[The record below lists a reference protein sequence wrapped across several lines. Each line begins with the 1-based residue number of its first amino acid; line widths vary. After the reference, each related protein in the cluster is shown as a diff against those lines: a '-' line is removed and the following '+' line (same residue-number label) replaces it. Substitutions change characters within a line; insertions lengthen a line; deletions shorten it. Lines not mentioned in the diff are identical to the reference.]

1 MRSFEIVAHRG
12 APERGPE
19 NTIAAFQQALEG
31 GADAVELDVRLS
43 KDGVP
48 VVFHHF
54 YLDGPTNATGPVFAF
69 TLAELQQVELL
80 GGRGEPQEQYRIP
93 ALREV
98 LEVFGGQLGFEI
110 ELKGPEGES
119 AEILARELH
128 SFRQLWDEMEVTS
141 FEPALLLDIGRRCP
155 GLNTDLIQRR
165 SEHWMRWDAV
175 AHIAIHSAR
184 LAHARAVHLYPD
196 QLSPEVVDAVRSAG
210 LEVHSGEINDLGTLS
225 RVTELG
231 IPKFDTDNLPLALE
245 FRDGLES

>member
-12 APERGPE
+12 APDGVPE
-19 NTIAAFQQALEG
+19 NTLAAFQQALER

-48 VVFHHF
+48 VVFHNF
-54 YLDGPTNATGPVFAF
+54 YLDDLAKATGPVFAF

-80 GGRGEPQEQYRIP
+80 GGRGEPEERHRIP

-98 LEVFGGQLGFEI
+98 LEAFGGRLGFEI
-110 ELKGPEGES
+110 ELKGPETES
-119 AEILARELH
+119 SEILAREL
-128 SFRQLWDEMEVTS
+128 RRVKRLWDEMEVAS

-184 LAHARAVHLYPD
+184 LAQARAVHLYPD
-196 QLSPEVVDAVRSAG
+196 QLSPQVVDAVRSAG
-210 LEVHSGEINDLGTLS
+210 LEVHSGEINDHGRLTM
-225 RVTELG
+225 VAELG
-231 IPKFDTDNLPLALE
+231 IPKFDTDNLPLAVE

>member
-12 APERGPE
+12 APEGVPE
-19 NTIAAFQQALEG
+19 NTIAAFQQALER

-48 VVFHHF
+48 VVFHNF
-54 YLDGPTNATGPVFAF
+54 YLDDLTKATGPVFAF

-80 GGRGEPQEQYRIP
+80 DGRGEPREQYRIP

-110 ELKGPEGES
+110 ELKGPEAES
-119 AEILARELH
+119 SEILARELH
-128 SFRQLWDEMEVTS
+128 RVKHLWDEMEVTS

-175 AHIAIHSAR
+175 AHMAIHSAR
-184 LAHARAVHLYPD
+184 LAQARAVHLYPD
-196 QLSPEVVDAVRSAG
+196 QLSPDVVDAVRSAG

-245 FRDGLES
+245 FRDGLED